1 MVYGLPANQYF
12 RRPCPDYMT
21 GNKATTVS
29 SFRGRLPP
37 KVTKL
42 WWQTSEELLS
52 HPVHCWATSAGTALR
67 GVIAPILRNWRG
79 SQTRGIFGAGR
90 GNLENFQG
98 WGGPGQPFFPAP
110 GRGGAC
116 IPLTYF
122 ANLAIIQHWLDKMA
136 NNNHLQEM
144 ASSQTTQSALS
155 NKTLID
161 NAEVPKKIS

>member
-1 MVYGLPANQYF
+1 MDARGGLF
-12 RRPCPDYMT
+12 
-21 GNKATTVS
+21 
-29 SFRGRLPP
+29 L
-37 KVTKL
+37 
-42 WWQTSEELLS
+42 
-52 HPVHCWATSAGTALR
+52 LR
-67 GVIAPILRNWRG
+67 GGAGSKLLGTGRG
-79 SQTRGIFGAGR
+79 NSQTQGIFGAGR

>member
-1 MVYGLPANQYF
+1 MHGA
-12 RRPCPDYMT
+12 
-21 GNKATTVS
+21 A
-29 SFRGRLPP
+29 SFFFGAGHKKKNRGGEGQNPRGRAT
-37 KVTKL
+37 VKL
-42 WWQTSEELLS
+42 
-52 HPVHCWATSAGTALR
+52 
-67 GVIAPILRNWRG
+67 
-79 SQTRGIFGAGR
+79 GAFSGR